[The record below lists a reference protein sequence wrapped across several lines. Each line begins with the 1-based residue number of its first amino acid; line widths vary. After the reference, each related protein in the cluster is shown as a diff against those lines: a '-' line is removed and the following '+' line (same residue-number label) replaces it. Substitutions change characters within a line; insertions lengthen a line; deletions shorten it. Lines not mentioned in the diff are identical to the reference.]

1 MIWRWDQGRSDYFK
15 FDNIRKIA
23 LVLLKYNGADMKQV
37 DDQFRTEIMAETG
50 LSFAPTTY
58 TIKRNYK
65 RVFECMMLCSYIGN
79 RLFLSDIGR
88 SVATPNSKL
97 SNVDAY
103 LSEIETR
110 FRYPYPSFANYK
122 DVKVICFP
130 FMAMLKLLFAKAI
143 STNDSYANISLTEVG
158 QYLIA
163 NEVSGLEDLNYY
175 SNLQPQTNFD
185 FNSHDSNDQ
194 KRQVREMMHF
204 LSEHTYLSIQNSN
217 YLQLSGLS
225 MEDCQI
231 AFNML
236 IPKSIPITSKTTI
249 DDFRKLTTYSDIPD
263 EFEFQSDL
271 ENFSTKEGKKIFRS
285 HFSYERS
292 SKIRKEYIKA
302 NPLPICNVCGK
313 NMHIVYPWTENM
325 LEIHHVCPLSKND
338 GIHDQTTTLNDVVGV
353 CPSCHR
359 AIHLYYKK
367 YLLEF
372 NKSDFSSKQE
382 AKETYLKARN
392 IVQQNNKKNDN

>member
-1 MIWRWDQGRSDYFK
+1 MIWRWDQGRSDYFRFEIIK
-15 FDNIRKIA
+15 KIA
-23 LVLLKYNGADMKQV
+23 PVLLKYNGADMKQA
-37 DDQFRTEIMAETG
+37 DDQFRTEIMAATG
-50 LSFAPTTY
+50 LTFAPSTY

-88 SVATPNSKL
+88 TVATPNTKL

-103 LSEIETR
+103 LSELETR
-110 FRYPYPSFANYK
+110 FRYPYPSFDNYN
-122 DVKVICFP
+122 DARTVCFP

-143 STNDSYANISLTEVG
+143 STSDSYAKISLTDVG

-175 SNLQPQTNFD
+175 ASLQPQTNFN
-185 FNSHDSNDQ
+185 FKSHGSNDQ
-194 KRQVREMMHF
+194 KRQVREMMH
-204 LSEHTYLSIQNSN
+204 LLGEHTYLSNPESCS
-217 YLQLSGLS
+217 LQLVGLS
-225 MEDCQI
+225 MEDCQT

-236 IPKSIPITSKTTI
+236 IPKSIPITSKIPI
-249 DDFRKLTTYSDIPD
+249 DDFRELTSYSDVPG
-263 EFEFQSDL
+263 EYEFQSDL

-292 SKIRKEYIKA
+292 SKMRKEYIKA
-302 NPLPICNVCGK
+302 NPLPICDVCGK

-325 LEIHHVCPLSKND
+325 LEIHHICPLSTND
-338 GIHDQTTTLNDVVGV
+338 GEHAQTTTLDDVVGV

-367 YLLEF
+367 YLSELG
-372 NKSDFSSKQE
+372 KSDFSSKHE
-382 AKETYLKARN
+382 AKETYLNARN
-392 IVQQNNKKNDN
+392 IVQQNDERNDD